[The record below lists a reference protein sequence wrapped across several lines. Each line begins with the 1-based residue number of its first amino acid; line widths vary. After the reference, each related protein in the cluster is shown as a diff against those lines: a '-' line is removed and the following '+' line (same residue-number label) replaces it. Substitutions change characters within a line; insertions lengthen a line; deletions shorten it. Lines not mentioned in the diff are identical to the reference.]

1 MRKSY
6 KIEPKQREK
15 ARKLGVEIY
24 QSTRKG
30 KKSAGNKPTVNRS
43 GESNYMDAEFI
54 TSIGD
59 INYLDYHKYIKI
71 DPQEAENRRRL
82 YLKRHKKRKKG
93 SAGYYANKIL
103 WN

>member
-6 KIEPKQREK
+6 KIEPKQREN

-24 QSTRKG
+24 PSTRKG
-30 KKSAGNKPTVNRS
+30 KKIDVYKPFVNRS
-43 GESNYMDAEFI
+43 GDFNYMDAKYI